1 MLVKT
6 NKSQAPMETFLVGT
20 KTTTATAGD
29 TLAVG
34 GNSFPIEDG
43 ELGIVSADPNSSK
56 APGTFLTA
64 GDTATTVKAV
74 QIVQGTPNSSNLA
87 NVNPFG
93 VGHKAIVKSGI
104 IRKDKV
110 RSIATYHYELP
121 QYSIWYLTGLS
132 GITANTR
139 YYLNITMEG
148 ERIDTTH
155 GMNREVIREVIKT
168 DATLPT
174 NAADFV
180 LQNLGLNVN
189 KLSKYLNLN
198 TGFAGT
204 KPIIAFGVKSDGTN
218 DADDI
223 NDIATT
229 TGITGSSLSS
239 KNFAQYTRNGTTHQC
254 EYTPDMTFVNSL
266 NKAIGHTSAL
276 GTAKLVSLGSVTPGS
291 AATIDGLLIVAFRET
306 PIAAYDDIKE
316 QSIRL
321 AVNFGS
327 EFGTKQPTFTLN
339 HVCKPFEGANSGRQL
354 DLRYKDRAAQM
365 IFNLQNWPVD
375 GRPYPVPESYI
386 DVNKNYMATIV
397 EYYDQ
402 DNSISGE
409 HESVGQVVML
419 LEATVSNPT
428 AAAGTA
434 FDVDTVVATTTL
446 EGVIG
451 AWLRSN
457 SGVDYKGT
465 ATSSAIFLPVNEQ

>member
-1 MLVKT
+1 MLVKS
-6 NKSQAPMETFLVGT
+6 NKNQAPMETFLVASVA
-20 KTTTATAGD
+20 TTATAGD
-29 TLAVG
+29 SLAAA
-34 GNSFPIEDG
+34 GNSLPIDNG
-43 ELGIVSADPNSSK
+43 ELGIVSADPSGATTSGK
-56 APGTFLTA
+56 FLTA
-64 GDTATTVKAV
+64 GQTAAQVKAV
-74 QIVQGTPNSSNLA
+74 QIVQGTPNSSNLS

-93 VGHKAIVKSGI
+93 VGHKALVKSGI

-132 GITANTR
+132 GIANNTR
-139 YYLNITMEG
+139 YYVNITMEG

-155 GMNREVIREVIKT
+155 GMNREVIREVVKT
-168 DATLPT
+168 PATAPT
-174 NAADFV
+174 NVNDYV
-180 LQNLGLNVN
+180 LQNLGLGIN
-189 KLSKYLNLN
+189 KLSKFLN
-198 TGFAGT
+198 TNSGFAGT

-229 TGITGSSLSS
+229 TGITGASLAS
-239 KNFAQYTRNGTTHQC
+239 KNFAQYTVNGTTYQC
-254 EYTPDMTFVNSL
+254 EYTPDMVFVNSL

-327 EFGTKQPTFTLN
+327 EFGTTQPTYTLN
-339 HVCKPFEGANSGRQL
+339 HVCKPFEGANGGRQL
-354 DLRYKDRAAQM
+354 DLRYKDRAAQQ

-375 GRPYPVPESYI
+375 GRPYPIPESYI
-386 DVNKNYMATIV
+386 DPNKNYMATIV
-397 EYYDQ
+397 EYYDE
-402 DNSISGE
+402 DNTISGQ

-419 LEATVSNPT
+419 LEATIANPT

-434 FDVDTVVATTTL
+434 FDVDTVLDPATL

-457 SGVDYKGT
+457 SNVEYKGT
-465 ATSSAIFLPVNEQ
+465 ATSAGIFLPVNE